1 MMPNIIVLGSL
12 NMDLV
17 VKAPR
22 LPKPGE
28 TIAGHSFQMI
38 PGGKGA
44 NQAVAA
50 ARLGGKVA
58 MIGRVGAD
66 SFGETLRTNLS
77 RSGVDVDR
85 VLVDEDSATGI
96 ALILVDALS
105 GQNSIVIDP
114 GSNGRVSLEDL
125 ETAEPLFREAKA
137 LILQFEVPLQVVE
150 HAAELARH
158 RGLTVVL
165 NPAPAYRVSLDFLRK
180 ADYLI
185 LNETEIEVLSQHKVS
200 GLESARV
207 AAQALTREGLPVV
220 IVTLGKR
227 GALLATPQEMTHVP
241 ARKVQVVDTTA
252 AGDAFVGGFTKA
264 ILNGFTLEEAV
275 RYAVCAGTI
284 TVTRFGAQTSLPST
298 AEVWAAFQEQSGGQ

>member
-1 MMPNIIVLGSL
+1 MPDIIVLGSL

-66 SFGETLRTNLS
+66 SFGEILRTNLS
-77 RSGVDVDR
+77 RSGVDVDC

-105 GQNSIVIDP
+105 GQNSIVVDA

-125 ETAEPLFREAKA
+125 ERAKPLLKEAKA
-137 LILQFEVPLQVVE
+137 LVLQFEVPLQVVE
-150 HAAELARH
+150 RAAELARH
-158 RGLTVVL
+158 RGLMVVL

-185 LNETEIEVLSQHKVS
+185 LNETEIAVLSQRNVS

-207 AAQALTREGLPVV
+207 AAQALTREGLPIV
-220 IVTLGKR
+220 IVTLGRK
-227 GALLATPQEMTHVP
+227 GALLATPQEMIHVP

-252 AGDAFVGGFTKA
+252 AGDAFVAGFTKA
-264 ILNGFTLEEAV
+264 VLNGFTLEEAV

-284 TVTRFGAQTSLPST
+284 TVTRFGAQTSLPSA
-298 AEVWAAFQEQSGGQ
+298 AEVWAAFREQTGSQ